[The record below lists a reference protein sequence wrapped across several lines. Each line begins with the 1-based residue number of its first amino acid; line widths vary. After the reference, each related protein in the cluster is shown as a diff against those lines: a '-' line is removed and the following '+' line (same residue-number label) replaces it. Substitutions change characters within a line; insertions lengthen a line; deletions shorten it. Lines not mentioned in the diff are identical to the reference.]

1 MNNDIENLKKR
12 LIYRSQYRGTKEM
25 DKLVG
30 SFVNT
35 YINSF
40 DSKKLNELE
49 KFLTIDDD
57 NLYKFYNNQIDNIE
71 GANEELLRLFKI
83 FVYKKG
89 WRRDWDSNPGKSC
102 PFAGFQDRCFQP
114 LSHLSVSKVL

>member
-35 YINSF
+35 YINNF
-40 DSKKLNELE
+40 DSEKLNELE
-49 KFLTIDDD
+49 KFLNIDDD
-57 NLYKFYNNQIDNIE
+57 NLYKFYNNQLDNID
-71 GANEELLRLFKI
+71 GANKELLRLFKT
-83 FVYKKG
+83 FMYKK
-89 WRRDWDSNPGKSC
+89 
-102 PFAGFQDRCFQP
+102 
-114 LSHLSVSKVL
+114 

>member
-35 YINSF
+35 YVNSF
-40 DSKKLNELE
+40 DLEKLNELE

-57 NLYKFYNNQIDNIE
+57 NLYKFYNNQLDNIE
-71 GANEELLRLFKI
+71 DSNEELLKLFKTY
-83 FVYKKG
+83 VYKK
-89 WRRDWDSNPGKSC
+89 
-102 PFAGFQDRCFQP
+102 
-114 LSHLSVSKVL
+114 